1 MDEVY
6 QLDLREYR
14 LLCKAQAYKHV
25 DLDYRIHELAFACN
39 KATLRNKQG
48 KLVYT
53 KLSKLFDFDKAIAE
67 IERNEKGETKSK
79 AQTAY
84 ERYVEFM
91 KKKKGGGSDE
101 SK

>member
-14 LLCKAQAYKHV
+14 LLCKAQAYKNV
-25 DLDYRIHELAFACN
+25 DFDYRIHELAFACN

-48 KLVYT
+48 RLIYAKF
-53 KLSKLFDFDKAIAE
+53 SKLFDYDKAINSIGKKDKKEA
-67 IERNEKGETKSK
+67 KS
-79 AQTAY
+79 QNRITAY
-84 ERYVEFM
+84 ERYLEFM
-91 KKKKGGGSDE
+91 SKKKEGR